1 MGRCPGG
8 ASKASWAGGQ
18 SCAQV
23 MSSLSSII
31 TAKETG
37 GSPKPGTPL
46 SGHCFLCHS
55 TRCLKSPMQGLP
67 CRQCPRRTN
76 QENGHRYMPPLGC
89 TPCCKTA
96 ATLHGML
103 RDTKAG
109 HAEEAGR
116 EARGRIRPC

>member
-37 GSPKPGTPL
+37 GSPGPGKPL
-46 SGHCFLCHS
+46 SGHCFWCHS
-55 TRCLKSPMQGLP
+55 TSCLDITKTGHAMQAMRHPKEIILEKWAL
-67 CRQCPRRTN
+67 RDA
-76 QENGHRYMPPLGC
+76 PLGC
-89 TPCCKTA
+89 TPCCKPAVTYHERHQGWA
-96 ATLHGML
+96 
-103 RDTKAG
+103 
-109 HAEEAGR
+109 
-116 EARGRIRPC
+116 C